1 MSHCSASF
9 SKGFCGKY
17 RALQVKH
24 RLNIMWL
31 SGRFRM
37 LPFGSFHKW
46 GKSLPSRISYTCLKK
61 KCMSFAWNVHSFV
74 YFFSF
79 VYFCYHYN
87 FLKGRLS
94 EETGRKFIFL
104 ITMFGIF
111 NLLVAGSKFIEP
123 CQGLSLLLPTC
134 WPIDTYSPPPPTPH
148 TCTLNLIIGIYLSNK
163 YICWNSEEKCNS
175 EISNQLSFKFLV
187 ILWLVMKVF
196 P

>member
-1 MSHCSASF
+1 M
-9 SKGFCGKY
+9 
-17 RALQVKH
+17 
-24 RLNIMWL
+24 
-31 SGRFRM
+31 
-37 LPFGSFHKW
+37 

-104 ITMFGIF
+104 IIMFGIF
-111 NLLVAGSKFIEP
+111 NLLVAGSRFIEP

-134 WPIDTYSPPPPTPH
+134 WPIDTYSPPPPPPTHAPSIWLLGYISL
-148 TCTLNLIIGIYLSNK
+148 TNISVEIVKRNATQKSAINSPSNSWWF
-163 YICWNSEEKCNS
+163 YG
-175 EISNQLSFKFLV
+175 
-187 ILWLVMKVF
+187 
-196 P
+196 